1 MHAGNMEFKQKPREE
16 QAEPDG
22 TEAADKMAYLLGI
35 NSTELLKESFL
46 KLWYFPVDFEPEI
59 EIRPPKR
66 NADRFGLIFRPT
78 GFSEI

>member
-46 KLWYFPVDFEPEI
+46 KIWYFPADFEPNI
-59 EIRPPKR
+59 EIRPTLSEMR
-66 NADRFGLIFRPT
+66 TTSDWLRPT
-78 GFSEI
+78 GFKY

>member
-35 NSTELLKESFL
+35 NSTELLKELFL
-46 KLWYFPVDFEPEI
+46 
-59 EIRPPKR
+59 IR
-66 NADRFGLIFRPT
+66 FWSVWFQ
-78 GFSEI
+78 

>member
-46 KLWYFPVDFEPEI
+46 KFWYFPVGLKSDI
-59 EIRPPKR
+59 EIGPTKR
-66 NADRFGLIFRPT
+66 NADHARTENFIT
-78 GFSEI
+78 